1 MELLNID
8 DIAHKLRISF
18 FTTQKH
24 VQQGRI
30 PGRKLG
36 GTWITTD
43 RELKNYIDGK
53 EVHEIKLVQLFDVK
67 SAAKY
72 LQVDVPALRRMIRDN
87 KLKCATIDHR
97 GSGVGTQ
104 VFTLRQV
111 KTALKYTPDFI
122 DTPSGRPIKDHIDDY
137 IYTTSRSNGQSY
149 HAIRGTY
156 NKHYENYAYIY
167 LHQARTRA
175 RQAHMADP
183 VYRKGDLV
191 NIYLEHWPEGDRL
204 HEAFIVDN
212 VTPICRT
219 AKVQIFHPSRK
230 LDGEEMMVPVPEGIV
245 SRVAPSDL

>member
-1 MELLNID
+1 MKLLNIEN
-8 DIAHKLRISF
+8 IASRLGISF

-43 RELKNYIDGK
+43 RELKNYMDGK
-53 EVHEIKLVQLFDVK
+53 DASKIDLVRLFDVK
-67 SAAKY
+67 SAADY
-72 LQVDVPALRRMIRDN
+72 LQIDVPTLRRMLKAD
-87 KLKCATIDHR
+87 KLRGSTIDNR

-111 KTALKYTPDFI
+111 KAALRYTVDFI
-122 DTPSGRPIKDHIDDY
+122 DAPPGRPVKDGVDDY

-156 NKHYENYAYIY
+156 NKDYENYAYIH

-175 RQAHMADP
+175 REAHLVDP
-183 VYRKGDLV
+183 VHRKGDLV
-191 NIYLEHWPEGDRL
+191 KIYLEHWPEGERIY
-204 HEAFIVDN
+204 EAFIVES
-212 VTPICRT
+212 VTPICRS
-219 AKVQIFHPSRK
+219 AKVKIYRPGRT
-230 LDGEEMMVPVPEGIV
+230 LDEAEFMLPVPEGILA
-245 SRVAPSDL
+245 RVAPASI